1 MYRGSAPGYSAR
13 ICQSS
18 SAIRCILKVT
28 RGLPIPPNMRSPAQ
42 AASPKSQALIGAAL
56 FKAAHDLLIDLFGV
70 GHDPIH
76 GLLFGGKTVYAALVA
91 FVIPDD
97 DVPAGALL
105 VGKGQHDWL
114 FFFGVRHGA
123 NMPAS
128 AKAASANPACLIRAA
143 RYPN

>member
-1 MYRGSAPGYSAR
+1 MRRVPCSHSSTSALLLRPLIYRASAPGYSAR

-28 RGLPIPPNMRSPAQ
+28 RGLPMPPNMRRPAQ

-56 FKAAHDLLIDLFGV
+56 FKGAHYPSRRLLIDLFGV

-76 GLLFGGKTVYAALVA
+76 RLLFGGKTVDAALVA

-105 VGKGQHDWL
+105 
-114 FFFGVRHGA
+114 
-123 NMPAS
+123 
-128 AKAASANPACLIRAA
+128 
-143 RYPN
+143 